1 MTTKS
6 IPLEAWADA
15 RYSPPPSAWTLRRWA
30 RDGEIHPMPEKV
42 GRTYYVR
49 EDARRLTAAP
59 LSLVERLRSA

>member
-1 MTTKS
+1 MATKS
-6 IPLEAWADA
+6 IPLEAWAAA

-49 EDARRLTAAP
+49 EDARRITAP
-59 LSLVERLRSA
+59 VTSLVDRLRAA